1 MIFDA
6 HAHIYP
12 DKLAARAV
20 AALNGFY
27 DFVCDGDGT
36 YDDYTAACRKGG
48 VEGFLLLGVATNAHQ
63 NRSVNAFVAE
73 SVRRAIAEGFHAY
86 GFMGI
91 SQDIDDFE
99 SEVNVSCADGL
110 CGVKI
115 HPDIQ
120 GVDILDPR
128 MLELYELLQARDLPI
143 CFHAGDHRPQF
154 RNSEPPKIARVA
166 QLFPHLRI
174 NAAHFGGYTVFD
186 DVGTLFSCENVH
198 VDLSSSLWL
207 IDRER
212 ALGLISYFGT
222 ERVMFGTD
230 CPVKRA
236 EDELQRFEA
245 LGLSDADAE
254 RILGENF
261 RSFVIGK

>member
-1 MIFDA
+1 M
-6 HAHIYP
+6 
-12 DKLAARAV
+12 AR
-20 AALNGFY
+20 
-27 DFVCDGDGT
+27 
-36 YDDYTAACRKGG
+36 
-48 VEGFLLLGVATNAHQ
+48 
-63 NRSVNAFVAE
+63 
-73 SVRRAIAEGFHAY
+73 
-86 GFMGI
+86 
-91 SQDIDDFE
+91 
-99 SEVNVSCADGL
+99 
-110 CGVKI
+110 
-115 HPDIQ
+115 
-120 GVDILDPR
+120 
-128 MLELYELLQARDLPI
+128 
-143 CFHAGDHRPQF
+143 
-154 RNSEPPKIARVA
+154 
-166 QLFPHLRI
+166 LFPHLRI

-230 CPVKRA
+230 YPVKRA

-261 RSFVIGK
+261 KSFVIGK

>member
-1 MIFDA
+1 M
-6 HAHIYP
+6 
-12 DKLAARAV
+12 
-20 AALNGFY
+20 
-27 DFVCDGDGT
+27 
-36 YDDYTAACRKGG
+36 
-48 VEGFLLLGVATNAHQ
+48 
-63 NRSVNAFVAE
+63 
-73 SVRRAIAEGFHAY
+73 
-86 GFMGI
+86 
-91 SQDIDDFE
+91 
-99 SEVNVSCADGL
+99 
-110 CGVKI
+110 
-115 HPDIQ
+115 
-120 GVDILDPR
+120 
-128 MLELYELLQARDLPI
+128 
-143 CFHAGDHRPQF
+143 
-154 RNSEPPKIARVA
+154 
-166 QLFPHLRI
+166 
-174 NAAHFGGYTVFD
+174 FD

-230 CPVKRA
+230 YPVKRA